1 MHVLQTLL
9 AAGAHEPEMQSPDEG
24 HFTRRLSSLT
34 SYPRLLTTVAQI
46 LI

>member
-1 MHVLQTLL
+1 MHMVQTLL

-24 HFTRRLSSLT
+24 YFIRLLSSLI
-34 SYPRLLTTVAQI
+34 SYPGLWTTLAQI